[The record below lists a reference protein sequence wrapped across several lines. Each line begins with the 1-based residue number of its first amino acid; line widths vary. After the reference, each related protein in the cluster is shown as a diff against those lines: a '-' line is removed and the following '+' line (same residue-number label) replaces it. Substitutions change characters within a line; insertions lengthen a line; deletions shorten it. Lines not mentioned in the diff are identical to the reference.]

1 MTAGT
6 RLKLCLTWRHE
17 GLPRLVASVALLDE
31 VVRHAV
37 GPGGGQGVLRRPLVL
52 PQPRALAHT
61 HKLGR
66 VAGLCGNHSKK
77 HYSIKILNLDAQRE
91 NQSISCVSI
100 SDFHKKNAMFRQFR
114 QTVEILD
121 FYNCRNFRKLAFIL

>member
-66 VAGLCGNHSKK
+66 VAGLCGHHSKK
-77 HYSIKILNLDAQRE
+77 HYSIKKKNRLRENLDAQRE
-91 NQSISCVSI
+91 NQSIGCVSI
-100 SDFHKKNAMFRQFR
+100 SDFHQKNAIFRQF
-114 QTVEILD
+114 QQIVEILD
-121 FYNCRNFRKLAFIL
+121 FYNCRNF